1 MKHIF
6 KNCKITQYIDGSTP
20 CLDQLEHPIAARNW
34 SQNDSWAQ
42 QVILQ
47 NITHSQLHHIA
58 MKETVEDMWK
68 ALQATHENKAHVT
81 VDHLQ

>member
-1 MKHIF
+1 MKCIF
-6 KNCKITQYIDGSTP
+6 KNCEITSYVEGSIQCP
-20 CLDQLEHPIAARNW
+20 DEAIHSIAANNW

-47 NITHSQLHHIA
+47 NITPSQLHHVVT
-58 MKETVEDMWK
+58 KETTGDMWK